1 MQGPGHNPQTLH
13 EMNNNTHT
21 YEEIARLLDL
31 YYTGQSTLA
40 DEQTLREYLAS
51 TDADPAFTADK
62 RMFGAINA
70 PVAAPEQLKQGFYKE
85 LDRKEA
91 SGRFRKRINPFWQRV
106 AAAVVITFA
115 VGTTTYLSAPHT
127 PDAPMPTEL
136 TADEAHA
143 TTQRALNLLC
153 QVMAKGETAIAKS
166 DSTTTHAIEQ
176 TMRKLNKLQ

>member
-1 MQGPGHNPQTLH
+1 MQGPGHYPQTLH

-51 TDADPAFTADK
+51 PADK

-70 PVAAPEQLKQGFYKE
+70 PVAAPEQLKQGIYTE
-85 LDRKEA
+85 IDRKEA
-91 SGRFRKRINPFWQRV
+91 SERFIKRINPFWQRV
-106 AAAVVITFA
+106 AAAVAITFA
-115 VGTTTYLSAPHT
+115 VGTTTYLSVPHT